1 MVTNIGGLPVR
12 EDVIVTIA
20 GTVSGFRED
29 EFLLRD
35 STGEIWVAPEK
46 GNRVNLNIGDRVT
59 VVGDRD
65 DLEDFD
71 AISITRNDSPPSVPN
86 LPPNSTNDRPPTSNT
101 PPMSVNLNDNSVQNI
116 GGLPVREDVIVT
128 IAGTVSGFSEDEFL
142 LRDSTGEIWV
152 ALENG
157 NRVNL
162 NIGDRVTV
170 VGDRDDLEDFDAISI
185 TRNDSQE
192 TPQIL
197 PPNSANNINGS
208 EGNDNLIGGESNDI
222 LTGKRGQDRLFGNL
236 GNDSIFGG
244 KGSDTLDGG
253 GGNDTLSGN
262 MGQDFITGGPGNDIF
277 VLSSETA
284 ADNLDIA
291 DRILDFQTGI
301 DRIQLSPGLSFA
313 DLSLETID
321 RGTVIRS
328 NRVDR
333 ILGIVDRV
341 TPGMLSANDFFA

>member
-20 GTVSGFRED
+20 GTVSGFSED

-35 STGEIWVAPEK
+35 STGEIWVAPE
-46 GNRVNLNIGDRVT
+46 GNNRVNLNIGDRVT
-59 VVGDRD
+59 VVGERD

-71 AISITRNDSPPSVPN
+71 AISITRTDSA
-86 LPPNSTNDRPPTSNT
+86 PNSTNDRPPASNT
-101 PPMSVNLNDNSVQNI
+101 PPMSTNLSDNSLQNI

-152 ALENG
+152 APEGN

-170 VGDRDDLEDFDAISI
+170 VGERDDLEDFDAISI
-185 TRNDSQE
+185 TRTDSPE

-236 GNDSIFGG
+236 GNDTIFGG

-253 GGNDTLSGN
+253 GGNDILSGD
-262 MGQDFITGGPGNDIF
+262 MGQDFLTGGSGNDIF
-277 VLSSETA
+277 VLSSATA
-284 ADNLDIA
+284 AANLELA

-301 DRIQLSPGLSFA
+301 DRIQLSPGLTFA

-321 RGTVIRS
+321 RGTAIRS
-328 NRVDR
+328 NRGDR

-341 TPGMLSANDFFA
+341 TPGMLSANDFLV